1 MSQECALFSSLS
13 NISSK
18 QAPAPSCQVELPPD
32 QSEEYTSAD
41 FATSPANLEVDE
53 SGNVQLE
60 KRGVTSHE
68 YQGNL
73 WTSQTVFKFSI
84 AAKLRGLS
92 IGDRADELEKCHTQI
107 TYARCK
113 GCTKVRKFLNRCDRF
128 YCPECQPRLSRE
140 RKESIEWWTKSIP
153 QPKHVVL
160 TIRNTDTLERS
171 HVKEIKSA
179 FSRLRRTRFCH
190 NWNGGF
196 YSVECT
202 NEGRGWH
209 LHIHALVDA
218 RYIDCRELAI
228 QWEKATRGQGN
239 IVKVK
244 DCRNKSYLQ
253 EVTKYAVK
261 GSDLAKWS
269 PLDILKFINAFEG
282 TRQFGV
288 FGSLY
293 RKRTEWK
300 EWIESLRD
308 KKSRCEC
315 GCNDFSFHS
324 EREWEVIQAVLIPV
338 VSVIPPPRTQHLE
351 FSFATELTPKWHK

>member
-1 MSQECALFSSLS
+1 MSLESALFSSLPC
-13 NISSK
+13 SSTEHPTQEPS
-18 QAPAPSCQVELPPD
+18 QAFPSPD
-32 QSEEYTSAD
+32 QNEEYFHQD
-41 FATSPANLEVDE
+41 FATSPTGLEVDD

-60 KRGVTSHE
+60 KRGLTSHD

-73 WTSQTVFKFSI
+73 WTSQTVFKYSI
-84 AAKLRGLS
+84 AAKLRSLS
-92 IGDRADELEKCHTQI
+92 LGERANELEACHSQI

-113 GCTKVRKFLNRCDRF
+113 GCSKVRKFLNRCDRF

-140 RKESIEWWTKSIP
+140 RKESIEWWVKRVN

-160 TIRNTDTLERS
+160 TIRNTDTLGNS
-171 HVKEIKSA
+171 DVKEIKSA
-179 FSRLRRTRFCH
+179 FTRLRRTRFCR

-196 YSVECT
+196 YSLECT
-202 NEGRGWH
+202 NEGKGWH

-218 RYIDCRELAI
+218 RYIDCRELALE
-228 QWEKATRGQGN
+228 WNKATRGNGN

-261 GSDLAKWS
+261 GCDLAKWK
-269 PLDILKFINAFEG
+269 PMDILSFINAFEG

-293 RKRTEWK
+293 GKRTEWK
-300 EWIESLRD
+300 EWIQSIRE
-308 KKSRCEC
+308 KKSRCTC
-315 GCNDFSFHS
+315 GCNDFTFHS

-338 VSVIPPPRTQHLE
+338 VSVIPPPQPKHLE
-351 FSFATELTPKWHK
+351 FSFTNDLNQKWHK